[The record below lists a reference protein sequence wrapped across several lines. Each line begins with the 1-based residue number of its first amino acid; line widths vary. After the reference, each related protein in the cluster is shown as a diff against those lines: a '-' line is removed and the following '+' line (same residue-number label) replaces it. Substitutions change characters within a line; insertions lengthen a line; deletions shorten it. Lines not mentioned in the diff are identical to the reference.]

1 MTDLRKASEM
11 ALEAMERRN
20 SVNYE
25 YKVYLQDAIDALR
38 QALAQPEQEPE
49 HPLDIYER
57 AYFAG
62 KQDGIDEALAQHEKK
77 WVGLTDKDFQYQQPA
92 EVLTMKYTE
101 ALLKERNI

>member
-1 MTDLRKASEM
+1 MTDLRKAAEM
-11 ALEAMERRN
+11 ALEAMERGTTG
-20 SVNYE
+20 
-25 YKVYLQDAIDALR
+25 LAIRAIPALR
-38 QALAQPEQEPE
+38 QALAQN
-49 HPLDIYER
+49 PLDIYER

-77 WVGLTDKDFQYQQPA
+77 WVGLTDKDFQHQQPA